1 MRMPR
6 QNVRPTGRR
15 AAHSRA
21 MTLVEVL
28 VVTAIIV
35 ILYSISAPLGPEA
48 LRRARMGSCTSN
60 IRQMLAAIDMYYQD
74 WGGYPGTWA
83 WRPLYPSYVPN
94 YRVLVCPNDE
104 TPPAAPTGELVDSSY
119 TLQARSQG
127 PELAEA
133 MRRRGPDFPAV
144 VCRHHVLK
152 YPSSSSFVLVGR
164 LNGQVEWIRKSS
176 LDAAHVGSSW
186 DY

>member
-1 MRMPR
+1 M
-6 QNVRPTGRR
+6 
-15 AAHSRA
+15 
-21 MTLVEVL
+21 
-28 VVTAIIV
+28 
-35 ILYSISAPLGPEA
+35 
-48 LRRARMGSCTSN
+48 
-60 IRQMLAAIDMYYQD
+60 
-74 WGGYPGTWA
+74 
-83 WRPLYPSYVPN
+83 
-94 YRVLVCPNDE
+94 CPNDQ
-104 TPPAAPTGELVDSSY
+104 TPPAAPAGELVDSSY
-119 TLQARSQG
+119 TLQARNQG